1 MSEDVI
7 LYFREAHWLE
17 ISATL
22 DHLAPRHPERAT
34 LPYRPMDGWLYPEG
48 LNFVTLER
56 YTDCQAEHE
65 PENIEALHRLLGGPP
80 SCSLGV
86 NFRRQRLYDTCTIV
100 QFLCCKLLR
109 LFPSLVD
116 DNLRNLWALEEI
128 ETGVAK
134 AEGKFLDSY
143 RT

>member
-1 MSEDVI
+1 MSEDVS
-7 LYFREAHWLE
+7 LHFRQAHWSE

-34 LPYRPMDGWLYPEG
+34 FPYRPTDGWLYPEG

-86 NFRRQRLYDTCTIV
+86 NLRRQRLYDTCTIV
-100 QFLCCKLLR
+100 EFLCCKLLR
-109 LFPSLVD
+109 LFPGLVD
-116 DNLRNLWALEEI
+116 DHIGNFWVLEEI
-128 ETGVAK
+128 ETGVTK
-134 AEGKFLDSY
+134 TEGRFLDPY